1 MEFMG
6 SNKTNE
12 TPDQVVLENGEVL
25 ILNKSTI
32 ESEFMD
38 LEEARRLLKEN
49 VKKIYEMNH
58 DL

>member
-1 MEFMG
+1 MG
-6 SNKTNE
+6 SNKSKE
-12 TPDQVVLENGEVL
+12 TPDHVVLENGEVL